1 FRSDAVDDIFLFVQF
16 LCTSPFHRR
25 RVQLSRPME
34 IGYQRSGTRWYS
46 DCKIQDEGMMNLES
60 KGMRVPQPQRMTL
73 PVAAGAIIVV
83 ILLSSAVYS
92 VLHYLF

>member
-1 FRSDAVDDIFLFVQF
+1 
-16 LCTSPFHRR
+16 
-25 RVQLSRPME
+25 
-34 IGYQRSGTRWYS
+34 
-46 DCKIQDEGMMNLES
+46 MMNLES